1 MQNYKIKYDITIQI
15 AVGMLIYC
23 QQNEGRLDL
32 MIKQRYDLWEDGEYT
47 YPMSFGFQP
56 NLVSYLHEDT
66 DEPRPCVIVVPGG
79 GYRIVSPTE
88 GEIVAKKFY
97 EKGYQAFVC
106 IYTVNITGTAPLK
119 DQPVK
124 DLARAVRYVRKNAE
138 KFGIDP
144 ERTVV
149 CGFSA
154 GGHLCGSLCVHYEE
168 IGEKNPEYADCSARP
183 DAGILCYPV
192 ISSGNCGHS
201 DSFKM
206 LLGDD
211 ADPMDLEYASLEKQ
225 VTENTPPC
233 FLWQTATDELVPVEN
248 SYLMAQAL
256 KEKGIPFA
264 HHIFSQGRHGLSL
277 ANQEW
282 ADENYGELY
291 TLEQVMNM
299 VEMVKCG
306 EIPCAEED
314 KKQLFAAFGGVDEET
329 EIPRPKCEPNREVEI
344 WPDLADWWL
353 KERFTKKEMKQNK
366 Q

>member
-1 MQNYKIKYDITIQI
+1 MVKK
-15 AVGMLIYC
+15 
-23 QQNEGRLDL
+23 
-32 MIKQRYDLWEDGEYT
+32 RYDLWESGEYT
-47 YPMSFGFQP
+47 YPLSFGFQP

-79 GYRIVSPTE
+79 GYRIVSPSE

-97 EKGYQAFVC
+97 GKGYQTFVC
-106 IYTVNITGTAPLK
+106 TYTVNITGAAPLK

-124 DLARAVRYVRKNAE
+124 DLARAVRYVRKNA
-138 KFGIDP
+138 KDLGVDKD
-144 ERTVV
+144 RVAV

-154 GGHLCGSLCVHYEE
+154 GGHVCGSLCVHYEDIE
-168 IGEKNPEYADCSARP
+168 EKNSEYADCSPRP
-183 DAGILCYPV
+183 DAGLLCYPV

-211 ADPMDLEYASLEKQ
+211 ADPTELEYASLEKQ
-225 VTENTPPC
+225 VTQNTPPC

-282 ADENYGELY
+282 ADENYGEPY
-291 TLEQVMNM
+291 TMEQVFRF
-299 VEMVKCG
+299 VELVKSG
-306 EIPCAEED
+306 RIPCTNEERE
-314 KKQLFAAFGGVDEET
+314 QLPAAFDYSDESR

-353 KERFTKKEMKQNK
+353 QEIFSKKEMKQNK
-366 Q
+366 